1 MHLCRIVEG
10 SSLALFWMI
19 ACLLYVRGQ
28 VTFEELEG
36 WGVLT
41 EIALLLFI
49 LLDAFLGFR
58 NDSII
63 ESGYNVVEVDDVNA
77 P

>member
-1 MHLCRIVEG
+1 
-10 SSLALFWMI
+10 
-19 ACLLYVRGQ
+19 VRGQ